1 MMKTFLRRSVSIF
14 GFLILAVSAATAQR
28 QSLGN
33 AEWKLTE
40 AYGQRARQTNAK
52 LDFTDDL
59 TRFTGNGGC
68 NRIFGPVTITADR
81 MRFGQIG
88 STRMMCKLA
97 PGSIPETTVLRGLN
111 ATRRYSIARGV
122 LTLMDNRGS
131 VLLRFQRGDRDPGN
145 GNGGGNGQAN
155 RLDDQRWVLEQ
166 IGNRQTLVAIRG
178 VFINFDTAKRSVGG
192 NTGCNVFGGSYTAS
206 RTTISMTD
214 LISTMRACIEDGKMQ
229 TERELLDGLRRADTF
244 EITNDNR
251 LKLYDNGRILLTFRG
266 EAKK

>member
-1 MMKTFLRRSVSIF
+1 MMKTFIHRSVSIF
-14 GFLILAVSAATAQR
+14 GLLILAVSAAAAQR
-28 QSLGN
+28 QSLAN

-68 NRIFGPVTITADR
+68 NRIFGPVTISGDR

-111 ATRRYSIARGV
+111 ATRKSTIARGQ
-122 LTLMDNRGS
+122 LTLTDNRGG
-131 VLLRFQRGDRDPGN
+131 VLLRFERADRN
-145 GNGGGNGQAN
+145 AGNGGGNGSAN
-155 RLDDQRWVLEQ
+155 RLDDQRWALEQ
-166 IGNRQTLVAIRG
+166 IGNRQTIAPIRG
-178 VFINFDTAKRSVGG
+178 VFINFDSRKRSVGG
-192 NTGCNVFGGSYTAS
+192 NTGCNVFGGSYTAT
-206 RTTISMTD
+206 RNTISISD

-229 TERELLDGLRRADTF
+229 IERELLDSLRRADTF
-244 EITNDNR
+244 EFTSDNR
-251 LKLYDNGRILLTFRG
+251 LKLYDNGRLLLTFRG
-266 EAKK
+266 ERK

>member
-1 MMKTFLRRSVSIF
+1 MKNFTRKTISLLGLVIF
-14 GFLILAVSAATAQR
+14 AVSAAAAQR

-40 AYGQRARQTNAK
+40 AYGQRARQTNAM
-52 LDFTDDL
+52 LDFDDNL
-59 TRFTGNGGC
+59 SRFTGNGGC

-111 ATRRYSIARGV
+111 ATRKYSIARGE
-122 LTLMDNRGS
+122 LTLTDNRGS
-131 VLLRFQRGDRDPGN
+131 VLLRFQRTDRGQGNNGNN
-145 GNGGGNGQAN
+145 GNGAAQK
-155 RLDDQRWVLEQ
+155 LDDQRWVLEQ
-166 IGNRQTLVAIRG
+166 IGNRQTYVPIRG
-178 VFINFDTAKRSVGG
+178 VFINFDSSKRSVGG
-192 NTGCNVFGGSYTAS
+192 NTGCNVFGGSYSAN
-206 RTTISMTD
+206 RNTISMTE

-244 EITNDNR
+244 EIRSSDNR
-251 LKLYDNGRILLTFRG
+251 LRLFDNGRLLLTFRG
-266 EAKK
+266 ERK